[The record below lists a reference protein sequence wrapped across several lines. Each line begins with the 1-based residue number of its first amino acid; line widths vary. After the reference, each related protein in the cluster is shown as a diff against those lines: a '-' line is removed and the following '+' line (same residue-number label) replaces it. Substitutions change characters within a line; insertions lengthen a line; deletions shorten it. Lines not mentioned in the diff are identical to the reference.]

1 MTANDGVGVLVM
13 LDSHP
18 ISVDLSPHLNN
29 AGIASAVHRPPDG
42 LDGLGTT
49 FYAESLPA
57 SGTTITCQGTP
68 FIFPDKGDGLDDNI
82 ACEAQ
87 EIALPKGAY
96 RAIHIL
102 GMCDWRA
109 FEEPL
114 RLKAPNGTYMET
126 PLGLS
131 DASHYQGLQY
141 GEHEALACPLVTP
154 DSLVPHVVLFG
165 IDLPDFGID
174 LPDAGYEMK
183 ETHMD
188 AGIWHQVI
196 PVEPPRPLVGLVLPD
211 NPSMHLFA
219 LTLIAAGEASL

>member
-1 MTANDGVGVLVM
+1 M
-13 LDSHP
+13 LDP
-18 ISVDLSPHLNN
+18 YKLDLSPHLNN
-29 AGIASAVHRPPDG
+29 AGIASAGHRTTDG

-49 FYAESLPA
+49 FCVESLPA

-68 FIFPDKGDGLDDNI
+68 FIFPDKGDGLNDNI

-87 EIALPKGAY
+87 EIALPIGTY
-96 RAIHIL
+96 RALHIL

-114 RLKAPNGTYMET
+114 RLKALNGTYIET

-154 DSLVPHVVLFG
+154 DSLIPHVVLFG
-165 IDLPDFGID
+165 IDLPD
-174 LPDAGYEMK
+174 AGYEMM
-183 ETHMD
+183 ETRMD

-219 LTLIAAGEASL
+219 LTVIATDEASL

>member
-1 MTANDGVGVLVM
+1 M

-29 AGIASAVHRPPDG
+29 AGIASAGHRITDG

-49 FYAESLPA
+49 FCAESFPD
-57 SGTTITCQGTP
+57 SGMTIICQGTP
-68 FIFPDKGDGLDDNI
+68 FIFPDKGDNLDDNI

-87 EIALPKGAY
+87 EIALPIGAY
-96 RAIHIL
+96 SALHIL

-109 FEEPL
+109 FEESL

-154 DSLVPHVVLFG
+154 DSLIPHVVLFG
-165 IDLPDFGID
+165 IDLPDD
-174 LPDAGYEMK
+174 GYEMT
-183 ETHMD
+183 ETRID

-196 PVEPPRPLVGLVLPD
+196 LVEPPRPLVGLVLPD

-219 LTLIAAGEASL
+219 LTLIAACEVSL

>member
-1 MTANDGVGVLVM
+1 M
-13 LDSHP
+13 
-18 ISVDLSPHLNN
+18 DLSPHINN
-29 AGIASAVHRPPDG
+29 AGIASSGHRTTDG

-49 FYAESLPA
+49 FCAESLPA

-87 EIALPKGAY
+87 EIALPIGVY
-96 RAIHIL
+96 RALHIL

-114 RLKAPNGTYMET
+114 RLKAPNGTYTET
-126 PLGLS
+126 PFGLS

-141 GEHEALACPLVTP
+141 GEHEALTCPLVTP
-154 DSLVPHVVLFG
+154 DSLIPHVVLFG
-165 IDLPDFGID
+165 IDLPD
-174 LPDAGYEMK
+174 AGYEMT
-183 ETHMD
+183 ETRME

-196 PVEPPRPLVGLVLPD
+196 LVEPPRSLVGLVLPD

>member
-1 MTANDGVGVLVM
+1 M
-13 LDSHP
+13 LGSHP
-18 ISVDLSPHLNN
+18 ISVDLSPYLNN
-29 AGIASAVHRPPDG
+29 AGIASAIHRPPDG

-49 FYAESLPA
+49 FYAASLPV
-57 SGTTITCQGTP
+57 SETTITCQGTP
-68 FIFPDKGDGLDDNI
+68 FIFPDKDDGLDDNI
-82 ACEAQ
+82 SCEAQ
-87 EIALPKGAY
+87 EIALPVGTY

-114 RLKAPNGTYMET
+114 RLKAPSDTYIET

-141 GEHEALACPLVTP
+141 GEHEALACSLVTP
-154 DSLVPHVVLFG
+154 DSLIPHVVLFG
-165 IDLPDFGID
+165 IDLPD
-174 LPDAGYEMK
+174 AGYEMT
-183 ETHMD
+183 ETHID

-211 NPSMHLFA
+211 NSSMHLFA

>member
-1 MTANDGVGVLVM
+1 M

-18 ISVDLSPHLNN
+18 ISVDLSSHLNN
-29 AGIASAVHRPPDG
+29 AGIASSGHRTTDG

-49 FYAESLPA
+49 FCAESLPA
-57 SGTTITCQGTP
+57 SGTTIICQGTP
-68 FIFPDKGDGLDDNI
+68 FIFPDKSDGLDDNI

-87 EIALPKGAY
+87 EIALPVESY
-96 RAIHIL
+96 RALHIL

-141 GEHEALACPLVTP
+141 GEHGALTCPLVTP
-154 DSLVPHVVLFG
+154 DSLIPHVVLFG
-165 IDLPDFGID
+165 IDLPN
-174 LPDAGYEMK
+174 AGYEMT
-183 ETHMD
+183 ETRME

-196 PVEPPRPLVGLVLPD
+196 PIEPPRPLASLVLPD
-211 NPSMHLFA
+211 NPSMHLFS

>member
-1 MTANDGVGVLVM
+1 M

-29 AGIASAVHRPPDG
+29 AGIASSGHRTTDG

-49 FYAESLPA
+49 FCAESLPA
-57 SGTTITCQGTP
+57 SGTIITCQGTP
-68 FIFPDKGDGLDDNI
+68 FIFPDKSDGLDDNI

-87 EIALPKGAY
+87 EIALPIGAY
-96 RAIHIL
+96 RALHIL

-109 FEEPL
+109 FEESF

-141 GEHEALACPLVTP
+141 GEREALTCPLVTP
-154 DSLVPHVVLFG
+154 DSLIPHVVLFG
-165 IDLPDFGID
+165 IDLPD
-174 LPDAGYEMK
+174 AGYEMT
-183 ETHMD
+183 ETRME

-196 PVEPPRPLVGLVLPD
+196 PIEPPRPLAGLVLPD